1 MDGITGCGGKASLWG
16 VRRVFARISP
26 NLPEKILG
34 HFLCER
40 FLMKTVLGAIS
51 SNQTALGAISSNQ
64 TALGA
69 ISSNQ
74 TALGAIFARIF
85 KEFAQIFSDFAKVFT
100 EFAQISLDFAR
111 IFRDIH
117 QINILGVRLPPV
129 PYTTGW
135 HHSFGVT
142 ESTIQSLPLQ
152 LVFICSQ

>member
-1 MDGITGCGGKASLWG
+1 MASQGVGGKASLWG

-40 FLMKTVLGAIS
+40 FLMKTV
-51 SNQTALGAISSNQ
+51 LGAISSNQ

>member
-40 FLMKTVLGAIS
+40 FLMKTV
-51 SNQTALGAISSNQ
+51 LGAISSNQ